1 MIVLS
6 FNRNE
11 INAQGE
17 VITVYDQLTY
27 PNGNLGWFIWPI
39 PCFNDDLIGSIWLGP
54 NRLD

>member
-6 FNRNE
+6 FTRNE

-27 PNGNLGWFIWPI
+27 PNGNLGWFI
-39 PCFNDDLIGSIWLGP
+39 
-54 NRLD
+54 